1 MREDDLATRVVDH
14 YAATNDD
21 PEINVEEPYDAEGRR
36 GVVDVYVR
44 RHTPE
49 RVDHVIELKSDAA
62 VRAATGANEIL
73 RQYRRM
79 ERYFHA
85 DERHAIRPK
94 LGRTQP
100 GARYLLCFAP
110 TPTCVYHVATHRSL
124 YGSVDTAARVD
135 DVPAVR
141 TVGFLTGLDG
151 SPADLGVVSVNGD
164 APFGSEAFLRA
175 VPDGSRLAESIRRVD
190 DDVIDPAVD
199 G

>member
-1 MREDDLATRVVDH
+1 MREDDLATCVVDY

-21 PEINVEEPYDAEGRR
+21 PEINLEEPYDADGRR

-44 RHTPE
+44 CHTPE

-85 DERHAIRPK
+85 DDRHAIRPK
-94 LGRTQP
+94 LGRTEP

-110 TPTCVYHVATHRSL
+110 TPTCVYHVATHRAL
-124 YGSVDTAARVD
+124 YGSLDTAARVD

-141 TVGFLTGLDG
+141 TVGFLTGVDG
-151 SPADLGVVSVNGD
+151 ASADLGVVSVNGD
-164 APFGSEAFLRA
+164 APLGSGAFLRA
-175 VPDGSRLAESIRRVD
+175 VPDGSRLADSIRRVD
-190 DDVIDPAVD
+190 DDVIDA
-199 G
+199 GAEG